1 MRALESGDRRGEWR
15 QMGSVDPSSR
25 QWVLSTAP
33 VPKRSFDLSFP
44 FCFTSSRWVLRKS
57 QHYVGKSGKSRN
69 SSNKGCPTTEI
80 VWYRTGDTLDQ
91 TEAFHKFLAW
101 LLGYL
106 PGADYTEAA
115 DLTVETGWWRQLK
128 LHNGNDLA

>member
-1 MRALESGDRRGEWR
+1 ML
-15 QMGSVDPSSR
+15 GSQVNPETP
-25 QWVLSTAP
+25 QT
-33 VPKRSFDLSFP
+33 
-44 FCFTSSRWVLRKS
+44 
-57 QHYVGKSGKSRN
+57 
-69 SSNKGCPTTEI
+69 KGCPTTEI

-101 LLGYL
+101 LLEFTSRT
-106 PGADYTEAA
+106 DYTEAA